1 MLIVFLIL
9 IFGFFTADRI
19 LHEVVGQNILTK
31 KQMTKF
37 GTAYVLVIVSFSF
50 FTSSILVLWMLSFT
64 PQLVFWIF
72 IAFLKRY
79 RSQKFEERFEEILGL
94 MILKMKSGKAFR
106 SAFSEVISESP
117 YGIQRILI
125 DIRDVVVFSQLKNSV
140 KLSAFIKL
148 ILIEFVQADQAPH
161 AALKR
166 LVSFRDRLKI
176 QTDFRRK
183 SGQVMQQIRIQ
194 SLILS
199 GVYFAL
205 FIFVIKRFGF
215 ESNHQMILLS
225 VSLFLTGIAF
235 IFYRGNKIKWKI

>member
-125 DIRDVVVFSQLKNSV
+125 DIRDVVVFSQQKNSV